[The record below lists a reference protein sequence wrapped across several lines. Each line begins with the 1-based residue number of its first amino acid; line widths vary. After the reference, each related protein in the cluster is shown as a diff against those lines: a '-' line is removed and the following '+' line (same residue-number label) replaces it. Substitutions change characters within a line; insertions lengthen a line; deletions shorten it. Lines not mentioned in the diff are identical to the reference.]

1 MSEGWSA
8 WPAPAKLNLFLRITG
23 RRADGYHEL
32 QTVFRLLDW
41 GDRVWLRLRRDGR
54 IERHGGSVPGVAAAD
69 DLAVRAAELL
79 RKEANV
85 ALGADIRIEKRIPAG
100 GGFGGGS
107 SDAATVLCV
116 LDRLWGLGL
125 GEDRLAALGL
135 RLGADVPV
143 FVRGRSAWG
152 EGVGERLQPVA
163 LEPRWY
169 LVLFPGCAVHTG
181 KVFADPELTR
191 NTPRI
196 TMAAFRAG
204 LARNDCEPVVRR
216 LYPEVGQALDWL
228 GQHAPARLTGTGGCV
243 FAAFTEEASARA
255 VLAQVP
261 ARWQAFVARGVDIS
275 PLWLAVECQAA

>member
-1 MSEGWSA
+1 MTGFTL
-8 WPAPAKLNLFLRITG
+8 PAPAKLNLFLHVTG
-23 RRADGYHEL
+23 RREDGYHTL
-32 QTVFRLLDW
+32 QTVFALLDH
-41 GDRVWLRLRRDGR
+41 GDTLHFAPAPTLSLRVDGDAPVGDDNLVLRAARALQEYSGRRDG
-54 IERHGGSVPGVAAAD
+54 AA
-69 DLAVRAAELL
+69 LTLV
-79 RKEANV
+79 
-85 ALGADIRIEKRIPAG
+85 KRLPAG
-100 GGFGGGS
+100 GGVGGGS
-107 SDAATVLCV
+107 SNAATALLG
-116 LDRLWGLGL
+116 LDHLWGLGL
-125 GEDRLAALGL
+125 DLDQLAAIALD
-135 RLGADVPV
+135 LGADVPV